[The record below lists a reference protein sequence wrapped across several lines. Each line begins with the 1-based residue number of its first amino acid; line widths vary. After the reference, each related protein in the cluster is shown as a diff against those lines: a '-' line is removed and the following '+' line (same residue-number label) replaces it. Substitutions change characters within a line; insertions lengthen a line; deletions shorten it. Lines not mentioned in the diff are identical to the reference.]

1 MSWRLVYTRQA
12 KRDAK
17 KLARSGL
24 RPPAEKILAILT
36 ADPYQTPP
44 PFERLVGEL
53 SGACSRRVSIQHR
66 VVYQVLDDERTV
78 KVLRLWTHYE

>member
-24 RPPAEKILAILT
+24 RPQAEKILAILG

-53 SGACSRRVSIQHR
+53 SGACSRRINIQHR

>member
-1 MSWRLVYTRQA
+1 MKWRLVYTRQA

-24 RPPAEKILAILT
+24 RPQAEKILAIL
-36 ADPYQTPP
+36 AIDPYQTPP

-53 SGACSRRVSIQHR
+53 SGACSRRINIQHR

>member
-1 MSWRLVYTRQA
+1 MNWRLVYTSHA

-24 RPPAEKILAILT
+24 RPQAEKILAILA
-36 ADPYQTPP
+36 ADPYQSPP

-53 SGACSRRVSIQHR
+53 SGACSRRINIQHR